1 MSIWWRQVFLE
12 LTGGNLPVHK
22 YNERQH
28 EEDVWDEDGEHN
40 AADQLVPGEKKV
52 RIMHEKLC
60 IAYFLRQMVI
70 LFLATKTMAIG
81 IFYTTIKS
89 VKN

>member
-52 RIMHEKLC
+52 KIMHEKLS
-60 IAYFLRQMVI
+60 IAYFHGKCVI
-70 LFLATKTMAIG
+70 LFLATTTMAIG
-81 IFYTTIKS
+81 ILCTTRKSIK
-89 VKN
+89 N